1 MKIYFLGLAFLLA
14 SCGPN
19 YRGVRGDVSFVD
31 FPDSGEITS
40 VNIGDTLLSKAKV
53 ETREGFRLNSPITA
67 PFALEKLQFSTG
79 DYYLRTETKSHQQFY
94 PVDNKMV
101 FSGGVDFNGR
111 VGFAI
116 RKKDNKITGWTIGG
130 VHMNLDQVPSIT
142 KKTVTLINT
151 TNFKQEL
158 IYNGKSGNI
167 ARFLY
172 REYSGNL
179 ARPAFTQELTYDLA
193 SSRVIGFKE
202 VRLEVLRTTNT
213 SIQYRVISGFK
224 SRD

>member
-1 MKIYFLGLAFLLA
+1 MKMYFLGLAFLLA

-19 YRGVRGDVSFVD
+19 YRSVRGDVRFVD
-31 FPDSGEITS
+31 FPESGVTNLVS
-40 VNIGDTLLSKAKV
+40 IGETLLSQAKV
-53 ETREGFRLNSPITA
+53 ETRNGYRLNNSVTGSFGLFKMSLDA
-67 PFALEKLQFSTG
+67 G
-79 DYYLRTETKSHQQFY
+79 DYYQRLESDSHKFFFPVNPDMVWTK
-94 PVDNKMV
+94 
-101 FSGGVDFNGR
+101 NGHALNS

-116 RKKDNKITGWTIGG
+116 RKKDEKVSGWIIDDVHIT
-130 VHMNLDQVPSIT
+130 LDQDASLT
-142 KKTVTLINT
+142 SKTVTLVNT

>member
-1 MKIYFLGLAFLLA
+1 
-14 SCGPN
+14 
-19 YRGVRGDVSFVD
+19 
-31 FPDSGEITS
+31 
-40 VNIGDTLLSKAKV
+40 
-53 ETREGFRLNSPITA
+53 
-67 PFALEKLQFSTG
+67 
-79 DYYLRTETKSHQQFY
+79 
-94 PVDNKMV
+94 MV